1 MKSAS
6 CGEIVMVIGVSENEG
21 VVQSAYSRTP
31 HHYASWLRMKLPVSL
46 LRRTAEHGGG
56 MSHHCWTWAIL
67 CAQCGW
73 LGGAAA
79 QSYPSKPVRILT
91 SAPGGAS
98 DRVSRLV
105 GQALSGPLGQQV
117 IIDNRPGI
125 ISIETAAKSSPD
137 GYTLLVSSNLVWILP
152 MMQQVRY
159 DPIKSF
165 VPVIL
170 AARAPNVVVVHP
182 SMPVQSLPQLIALAK
197 SKPGE
202 LNYSA
207 GSIGST
213 PHLTGEMFK
222 SRTGAALTHIAY
234 KGAGPALTALIA
246 GEVHVSFPGAG
257 SAMPHVK
264 SKRLRALAVTSARP
278 SELLPGVPTISSTV
292 PGFETVALYG
302 VFAPAGT
309 PSDIIARLNRDAE
322 ATLNAGTIKQMLL
335 ESGLEPVRNS
345 PEQFAA
351 MIKTDTLDMQKVVA
365 EIAPPAR

>member
-1 MKSAS
+1 
-6 CGEIVMVIGVSENEG
+6 
-21 VVQSAYSRTP
+21 
-31 HHYASWLRMKLPVSL
+31 
-46 LRRTAEHGGG
+46 
-56 MSHHCWTWAIL
+56 MSHQCWAWVIVV
-67 CAQCGW
+67 AQCGW
-73 LGGAAA
+73 LAGAAA
-79 QSYPSKPVRILT
+79 QSYPVKPVRILT

-105 GQALSGPLGQQV
+105 GQALSAPLGQQV
-117 IIDNRPGI
+117 IVDNRPGI
-125 ISIETAAKSSPD
+125 ISIETAAKSNPD

-159 DPIKSF
+159 DPARSF
-165 VPVIL
+165 APVVL

-182 SMPVQSLPQLIALAK
+182 SIPARSVRQLIALAK

-222 SRTGAALTHIAY
+222 SRTGAPLIHIAY

-257 SAMPHVK
+257 SAMPHLK
-264 SKRLRALAVTSARP
+264 SGRLRALAVTSAQP
-278 SELLPGVPTISSTV
+278 TELLPGVPTVSSSI

-302 VFAPAGT
+302 VFAPAAT
-309 PSDIIARLNRDAE
+309 PPDIVAKLNREAD
-322 ATLNAGTIKQMLL
+322 ATLHAGTMKQMLL

-351 MIKTDTLDMQKVVA
+351 MIKADTLEMQKVVA
-365 EIAPPAR
+365 EIARPTP